1 MSTTVPPLSFNP
13 AGIELDR
20 RQGLSRQLYQALRAR
35 VLDGRLA
42 SGTRLPASRDLAAAL
57 AISRNSVVRAYDQL
71 YAEGFIEGRVGD
83 GTYVAQLSSTGLGW
97 PLHEQARSHNETRSP
112 VGASLLV
119 KGPSG
124 ENISTKVSTG
134 FSTGLPT
141 ALSTDWLDLPVVSSS
156 KVIHS
161 GGLERVEKHH
171 LKPPPGGP
179 PRAFRVGVPAF
190 DLFPFDVWAK
200 LNAAFWRKPD
210 LQQLC
215 YGDSQGDARLR
226 GLIAAYLRSS
236 RGLQCT
242 AEQIVITSGAQQGIS
257 LCAQLLVDPGDVV
270 AVENPGYRAAGHAF
284 AVAGAEVRGVPV
296 DGDGLDCTALGS
308 LNDCRLAYVTPSHQ
322 YPTGVVMSLP
332 RRLELLDWAERNNG
346 WIVEDDYDGE
356 YRYSGAPLAPLAAL
370 DRQGRVLYVGTF
382 GKVAF
387 PALRLGYLVLPPG
400 LVNAFARRRAVDVRH
415 SEVSTQAV
423 MAEFMAAGHFQ
434 RHIRR
439 MRRAA
444 LARRDA
450 LLAGWPK
457 SLSGVGAM
465 PTVVAGLHVTVPVD
479 SIERERDLIARAT
492 EAGVEVNGLSSYWL
506 PTTTPTQVRAG
517 LVLGFAA
524 VPPAAIDAALAR
536 LAKAWQT

>member
-1 MSTTVPPLSFNP
+1 MPESTTLSMPFNP

-42 SGTRLPASRDLAAAL
+42 SGTRLPASRDLALAL

-83 GTYVAQLSSTGLGW
+83 GTYVAQLPQKVL
-97 PLHEQARSHNETRSP
+97 PAKKL
-112 VGASLLV
+112 
-119 KGPSG
+119 
-124 ENISTKVSTG
+124 STKISTG

-141 ALSTDWLDLPVVSSS
+141 ALSTDGLDLPVDSSS

-161 GGLERVEKHH
+161 AALARIKNNH
-171 LKPPPGGP
+171 LSRPPSGP

-215 YGDSQGDARLR
+215 YGDPAGDARLR
-226 GLIAAYLRSS
+226 GMIAAYLRSS
-236 RGLQCT
+236 RGLPCT

-257 LCAQLLVDPGDVV
+257 LCAQLLVEPGDGV
-270 AVENPGYRAAGHAF
+270 AIENPGYRAAGHAF
-284 AVAGAEVRGVPV
+284 AVVGARLHGVAV
-296 DGDGLDCTALGS
+296 DSEGIDCNQLADLK
-308 LNDCRLAYVTPSHQ
+308 DCRLTYVTPSHQ
-322 YPTGVVMSLP
+322 YPTGVVMSLA
-332 RRLELLDWAERNNG
+332 RRLELLAWAERAQG

-400 LVNAFARRRAVDVRH
+400 LVDAFAQRRAVDVRH

-444 LARRDA
+444 LSRRNS
-450 LLAGWPK
+450 LLGGWPQDIAGIGP
-457 SLSGVGAM
+457 LPAVA
-465 PTVVAGLHVTVPVD
+465 AGLHLTVAVENVAR
-479 SIERERDLIARAT
+479 ERELIELAR
-492 EAGVEVNGLSSYWL
+492 GVDVEINALSSYWL
-506 PTTTPTQVRAG
+506 EDSTVPVDRRAG

-524 VPPAAIDAALAR
+524 VSEQAIEAALQR
-536 LAKAWQT
+536 LRTVWCTPLT

>member
-1 MSTTVPPLSFNP
+1 MTDTPLSLSFNP

-20 RQGLSRQLYQALRAR
+20 CQGLSRQLYQALRLR

-83 GTYVAQLSSTGLGW
+83 GTYVAQL
-97 PLHEQARSHNETRSP
+97 PQAALP
-112 VGASLLV
+112 AKKL
-119 KGPSG
+119 
-124 ENISTKVSTG
+124 STKVSTG

-141 ALSTDWLDLPVVSSS
+141 ALSTNWLDLPVNPSS
-156 KVIHS
+156 KVIHNDS
-161 GGLERVEKHH
+161 LARVKNNH
-171 LKPPPGGP
+171 LPSPPSGP

-190 DLFPFDVWAK
+190 DLFPFEVWAK

-215 YGDSQGDARLR
+215 YGDPAGEARLR
-226 GLIAAYLRSS
+226 GMIAAYLRSS
-236 RGLQCT
+236 RGMQCT

-257 LCAQLLVDPGDVV
+257 LCAQLLVEPGDGV
-270 AVENPGYRAAGHAF
+270 AIENPGYRAAGHAF
-284 AVAGAEVRGVPV
+284 AVAGARLHGVAV
-296 DGDGLDCTALGS
+296 DNEGIDCGELARLG
-308 LNDCRLAYVTPSHQ
+308 NCRLTYVTPSHQ
-322 YPTGVVMSLP
+322 YPTGVVMSLA
-332 RRLELLDWAERNNG
+332 RRLELLAWAERTQG

-400 LVNAFARRRAVDVRH
+400 LVQAFAQRRAVDVRH

-444 LARRDA
+444 LSRRNT
-450 LLAGWPK
+450 LLNGWPTDVP
-457 SLSGVGAM
+457 GVGPL
-465 PTVVAGLHVTVPVD
+465 PTVAAGLHMTVPVD
-479 SIERERDLIARAT
+479 NVARERELIDLANSVD
-492 EAGVEVNGLSSYWL
+492 VEINGLSSYWL
-506 PTTTPTQVRAG
+506 PDSTTPMDQRSG

-524 VPPAAIDAALAR
+524 VPEQAIETALQR
-536 LAKAWQT
+536 LHAVWRGR

>member
-1 MSTTVPPLSFNP
+1 MTDAPLSLSFNP

-20 RQGLSRQLYQALRAR
+20 RQGLSRQLYQALRLR

-83 GTYVAQLSSTGLGW
+83 GTYVAQLPQTAIPAKKL
-97 PLHEQARSHNETRSP
+97 
-112 VGASLLV
+112 
-119 KGPSG
+119 
-124 ENISTKVSTG
+124 STKVSTG
-134 FSTGLPT
+134 LSTGLST
-141 ALSTDWLDLPVVSSS
+141 ALSTNWLDLPVVSSS

-161 GGLERVEKHH
+161 DALERVEKNH
-171 LKPPPGGP
+171 LAMPPSGP

-190 DLFPFDVWAK
+190 DLFPFEVWAK

-215 YGDSQGDARLR
+215 YGDPAGDARLR

-236 RGLQCT
+236 RGMQCT

-257 LCAQLLVDPGDVV
+257 LCAQLLVEPGDGV
-270 AVENPGYRAAGHAF
+270 AIENPGYRAAGHAF
-284 AVAGAEVRGVPV
+284 AVAGARLHGVVV
-296 DGDGLDCTALGS
+296 DSEGIDCRELAR
-308 LNDCRLAYVTPSHQ
+308 LNDCRLTYVTPSHQ
-322 YPTGVVMSLP
+322 YPTGVVMSLA
-332 RRLELLDWAERNNG
+332 RRLELLAWAERTQG
-346 WIVEDDYDGE
+346 WIIEDDYDGE

-387 PALRLGYLVLPPG
+387 PALRLGYLVLPAG
-400 LVNAFARRRAVDVRH
+400 LVQAFAQRRAVDVRH

-423 MAEFMAAGHFQ
+423 MAEFMASGHFQ

-444 LARRDA
+444 LSRRNT
-450 LLAGWPK
+450 LLGGWP
-457 SLSGVGAM
+457 LDMPGVGPL
-465 PTVVAGLHVTVPVD
+465 PTVAAGLHMTVPVD
-479 SIERERDLIARAT
+479 SVARERELIELAK
-492 EAGVEVNGLSSYWL
+492 GVDVEINGLSSYWL
-506 PTTTPTQVRAG
+506 PDSSTPIDQRAG

-524 VPPAAIDAALAR
+524 VPEQSIEAALERLRTVWRAR
-536 LAKAWQT
+536 

>member
-1 MSTTVPPLSFNP
+1 MSNTPLPSSFNP

-20 RQGLSRQLYQALRAR
+20 RQGLSRQLYQALRVR

-57 AISRNSVVRAYDQL
+57 SISRNSVVRAYDQL

-83 GTYVAQLSSTGLGW
+83 GTYVAQL
-97 PLHEQARSHNETRSP
+97 PQAAMS
-112 VGASLLV
+112 V
-119 KGPSG
+119 KKL
-124 ENISTKVSTG
+124 STKVSTG

-141 ALSTDWLDLPVVSSS
+141 ALSTNWLDLPVVSSS

-161 GGLERVEKHH
+161 GALGRVEKNH
-171 LKPPPGGP
+171 LTLPPSGP

-190 DLFPFDVWAK
+190 DLFPFEVWAK

-210 LQQLC
+210 LEQLC
-215 YGDSQGDARLR
+215 YGDPAGDARLR

-236 RGLQCT
+236 RGMQCS

-257 LCAQLLVDPGDVV
+257 LCAQLLVEPGDGVGI
-270 AVENPGYRAAGHAF
+270 ENPGYRAAGHAF
-284 AVAGAEVRGVPV
+284 AVAGARLHGIAV
-296 DGDGLDCTALGS
+296 DSEGIDCTELAGLG
-308 LNDCRLAYVTPSHQ
+308 DCRLAYVTPSHQ
-322 YPTGVVMSLP
+322 YPTGVVMSLA
-332 RRLELLDWAERNNG
+332 RRLELLAWAERTQG

-400 LVNAFARRRAVDVRH
+400 LVEAFSQRRAVDVRH

-444 LARRDA
+444 LSRRNV
-450 LLAGWPK
+450 LLNGWPVDIP
-457 SLSGVGAM
+457 GVGKLPSVA
-465 PTVVAGLHVTVPVD
+465 AGLHLTVRVD
-479 SIERERDLIARAT
+479 SVTRERELIEQAT
-492 EAGVEVNGLSSYWL
+492 SVGVEINGLSSYWL
-506 PTTTPTQVRAG
+506 PDTTLPEDQRAG

-524 VPPAAIDAALAR
+524 VPETAIESALAR
-536 LAKAWQT
+536 LKEIWRPV

>member
-1 MSTTVPPLSFNP
+1 MTTEPLSLSFNP

-20 RQGLSRQLYQALRAR
+20 RQGLSRQLYQALRLR

-83 GTYVAQLSSTGLGW
+83 GTYVAQLPQNAL
-97 PLHEQARSHNETRSP
+97 PAKKL
-112 VGASLLV
+112 
-119 KGPSG
+119 
-124 ENISTKVSTG
+124 STKVSTG
-134 FSTGLPT
+134 LSTGLPT
-141 ALSTDWLDLPVVSSS
+141 TLSTNWLDLPVDSSS

-161 GGLERVEKHH
+161 GALGRVEKNH
-171 LKPPPGGP
+171 LPSPPSGP

-190 DLFPFDVWAK
+190 DLFPFEVWAK

-215 YGDSQGDARLR
+215 YGDPAGDARLR
-226 GLIAAYLRSS
+226 GMIAAYLRSS
-236 RGLQCT
+236 RGMQCT

-257 LCAQLLVDPGDVV
+257 LCAQLLVEPGDGV
-270 AVENPGYRAAGHAF
+270 AIENPGYRAAGHAF
-284 AVAGAEVRGVPV
+284 AVAGARLHGVAV
-296 DGDGLDCTALGS
+296 DSDGIDCNK
-308 LNDCRLAYVTPSHQ
+308 LNGIVDCRLAYVTPSHQ
-322 YPTGVVMSLP
+322 YPTGVVMSLA
-332 RRLELLDWAERNNG
+332 RRLELLAWAEKTQG

-370 DRQGRVLYVGTF
+370 DRHGRVLYVGTF

-387 PALRLGYLVLPPG
+387 PALRLGYLVLPTA
-400 LVNAFARRRAVDVRH
+400 LVDAFSQRRAVDVRH

-444 LARRDA
+444 LSRRNT
-450 LLAGWPK
+450 LLANWP
-457 SLSGVGAM
+457 SDIPGVGCLPSVA
-465 PTVVAGLHVTVPVD
+465 AGLHVTVAVD
-479 SIERERDLIARAT
+479 TQARERELIEAA
-492 EAGVEVNGLSSYWL
+492 AGVDVEINGLSSYWL
-506 PTTTPTQVRAG
+506 ADSSTSVDQRAG

-524 VPPAAIDAALAR
+524 VPEAAIASALVR
-536 LAKAWQT
+536 LRSAWCR

>member
-1 MSTTVPPLSFNP
+1 MSESSTLALPFNP
-13 AGIELDR
+13 AGIQLDR
-20 RQGLSRQLYQALRAR
+20 HKGLSRQLYQALRLR

-83 GTYVAQLSSTGLGW
+83 GTYVARLPQTTV
-97 PLHEQARSHNETRSP
+97 PARK
-112 VGASLLV
+112 L
-119 KGPSG
+119 
-124 ENISTKVSTG
+124 STKVSTG

-141 ALSTDWLDLPVVSSS
+141 ALSTKPTDLPGDLSS

-161 GGLERVEKHH
+161 GALQRLENNH
-171 LKPPPGGP
+171 LPRPPSGP

-215 YGDSQGDARLR
+215 YGDPAGDARLR

-236 RGLQCT
+236 RGMQCS

-257 LCAQLLVDPGDVV
+257 LCAQLLVEPGDGV
-270 AVENPGYRAAGHAF
+270 AIENPGYRAAGHAF
-284 AVAGAEVRGVPV
+284 AVAGANLRGIAV
-296 DGDGLDCTALGS
+296 DAEGMDCAALAAAGA
-308 LNDCRLAYVTPSHQ
+308 CRVAYVTPSHQ
-322 YPTGVVMSLP
+322 YPTGVVMSLA
-332 RRLELLDWAERNNG
+332 RRLELLAWAERTGG

-356 YRYSGAPLAPLAAL
+356 YRYTGAPLAPLAAL

-400 LVNAFARRRAVDVRH
+400 LVEAFAQRRAVDVRH
-415 SEVSTQAV
+415 SEVSTQVV

-444 LARRDA
+444 LSRRNA
-450 LLAGWPK
+450 LLAGWPRDVA
-457 SLSGVGAM
+457 GVGELPA
-465 PTVVAGLHVTVPVD
+465 VAAGLHLTVRVESLAREQALVALAASVD
-479 SIERERDLIARAT
+479 
-492 EAGVEVNGLSSYWL
+492 VEVSALSKYWL
-506 PTTTPTQVRAG
+506 ADSATPEDQRAG

-524 VPPAAIDAALAR
+524 VPEPAIDSALAR
-536 LAKAWQT
+536 LRQVWRG

>member
-1 MSTTVPPLSFNP
+1 MKNVPPSLSFNP

-20 RQGLSRQLYQALRAR
+20 RQGLSRQLYQALRMR

-83 GTYVAQLSSTGLGW
+83 GTYVAQLPQNGLSSKKLSTNLSTGL
-97 PLHEQARSHNETRSP
+97 
-112 VGASLLV
+112 
-119 KGPSG
+119 
-124 ENISTKVSTG
+124 
-134 FSTGLPT
+134 STGLPT
-141 ALSTDWLDLPVVSSS
+141 ELSTNQAESPGVLSS
-156 KVIHS
+156 KVIHNAA
-161 GGLERVEKHH
+161 LMRVQEHH
-171 LKPPPGGP
+171 LPSPPSGP

-190 DLFPFDVWAK
+190 DLFPFEVWAK

-215 YGDSQGDARLR
+215 YAPPEGDARLR

-236 RGLQCT
+236 RGMQCS

-257 LCAQLLVDPGDVV
+257 LCAQLLVEPGDGV

-284 AVAGAEVRGVPV
+284 AVAGARLHGVAV
-296 DGDGLDCTALGS
+296 DSEGIDCAELARVT
-308 LNDCRLAYVTPSHQ
+308 DCRLTYVTPSHQ
-322 YPTGVVMSLP
+322 YPTGVVMSLA
-332 RRLELLDWAERNNG
+332 RRLELLAWAERTQG

-370 DRQGRVLYVGTF
+370 DRGGRVLYVGTF

-387 PALRLGYLVLPPG
+387 PALRLGYLVLPMG
-400 LVNAFARRRAVDVRH
+400 LVEAFSRRRAVDVRH

-444 LARRDA
+444 LSRRNT
-450 LLAGWPK
+450 LLGGWPPDIP
-457 SLSGVGAM
+457 GVGTLPASA
-465 PTVVAGLHVTVPVD
+465 AGLHMTVPVE
-479 SIERERDLIARAT
+479 SVARERELIELASSVD
-492 EAGVEVNGLSSYWL
+492 VEINGLSSYWL
-506 PTTTPTQVRAG
+506 PTCATPVDQRAG

-524 VPPAAIDAALAR
+524 VPEASIKAALER
-536 LAKAWQT
+536 LRPVWRVR

>member
-1 MSTTVPPLSFNP
+1 MTDAPLSLSFNP

-20 RQGLSRQLYQALRAR
+20 RQGLSRQLYQALRLR

-83 GTYVAQLSSTGLGW
+83 GTYVAQLPKTAIPAKKL
-97 PLHEQARSHNETRSP
+97 
-112 VGASLLV
+112 
-119 KGPSG
+119 
-124 ENISTKVSTG
+124 STKVSTG
-134 FSTGLPT
+134 LSTGLPT
-141 ALSTDWLDLPVVSSS
+141 ALSTNWLDLPVVSSS

-161 GGLERVEKHH
+161 DALERVEKNH
-171 LKPPPGGP
+171 LAMPPSGP

-190 DLFPFDVWAK
+190 DLFPFEVWAK

-215 YGDSQGDARLR
+215 YGDPAGDARLR

-236 RGLQCT
+236 RGMQCT

-257 LCAQLLVDPGDVV
+257 LCAQLLVEPGDGV
-270 AVENPGYRAAGHAF
+270 AIENPGYRAAGHAF
-284 AVAGAEVRGVPV
+284 AVAGARLHGVAV
-296 DGDGLDCTALGS
+296 DSEGIDCDELAMLS
-308 LNDCRLAYVTPSHQ
+308 DCRLTYVTPSHQ
-322 YPTGVVMSLP
+322 YPTGVVMSLA
-332 RRLELLDWAERNNG
+332 RRLELLAWAERTQG

-387 PALRLGYLVLPPG
+387 PALRLGYLVLPTG
-400 LVNAFARRRAVDVRH
+400 LVDAFSRRRAVDVRH

-444 LARRDA
+444 LSRRNT
-450 LLAGWPK
+450 LLNGWP
-457 SLSGVGAM
+457 LDMPGVGPL
-465 PTVVAGLHVTVPVD
+465 PTVAAGLHMTVPVE
-479 SIERERDLIARAT
+479 SVAREQELIEWAR
-492 EAGVEVNGLSSYWL
+492 GVDVEINGLSSYWL
-506 PTTTPTQVRAG
+506 PDSTTPIDQRAG

-524 VPPAAIDAALAR
+524 VPEAQIAEAVQALC
-536 LAKAWQT
+536 KAWC

>member
-1 MSTTVPPLSFNP
+1 MPESTTLSMPFNP

-42 SGTRLPASRDLAAAL
+42 SGTRLPASRDLALAL

-83 GTYVAQLSSTGLGW
+83 GTYVAQLPQTVL
-97 PLHEQARSHNETRSP
+97 PAKKL
-112 VGASLLV
+112 
-119 KGPSG
+119 
-124 ENISTKVSTG
+124 STKVSTG

-141 ALSTDWLDLPVVSSS
+141 ALSTDGLDFPVDSSS

-161 GGLERVEKHH
+161 AALARIKNNH
-171 LKPPPGGP
+171 LSRPPSGP

-215 YGDSQGDARLR
+215 YGDPAGDVRLR
-226 GLIAAYLRSS
+226 GMIAAYLRSS
-236 RGLQCT
+236 RGLPCT

-257 LCAQLLVDPGDVV
+257 LCAQLLVEPGDGV
-270 AVENPGYRAAGHAF
+270 AIENPGYRAAGHAF
-284 AVAGAEVRGVPV
+284 AVVGARLHGVAV
-296 DGDGLDCTALGS
+296 DSEGIDCNQLADLK
-308 LNDCRLAYVTPSHQ
+308 DCRLTYVTPSHQ
-322 YPTGVVMSLP
+322 YPTGVVMSLA
-332 RRLELLDWAERNNG
+332 RRLELLAWAERAQG

-370 DRQGRVLYVGTF
+370 DRHGRVLYVGTF

-400 LVNAFARRRAVDVRH
+400 LVDAFAQRRAVDVRH

-444 LARRDA
+444 LSRRNS
-450 LLAGWPK
+450 LLGGWPQDIAGIGP
-457 SLSGVGAM
+457 LPAVA
-465 PTVVAGLHVTVPVD
+465 AGLHLTVAVENVAR
-479 SIERERDLIARAT
+479 ERELIDLAR
-492 EAGVEVNGLSSYWL
+492 GVDVEINALSSYWL
-506 PTTTPTQVRAG
+506 EDSTVPVDRRAG

-524 VPPAAIDAALAR
+524 VSEQAIEAALQR
-536 LAKAWQT
+536 LRTVWCTPLT

>member
-1 MSTTVPPLSFNP
+1 MPDSPPLSMPFNP
-13 AGIELDR
+13 AGIALDR
-20 RQGLSRQLYQALRAR
+20 RQGLSRQLYQALRLR

-42 SGTRLPASRDLAAAL
+42 SGTRLPASRDLAGAL
-57 AISRNSVVRAYDQL
+57 GISRNSVVRAYDQL

-83 GTYVAQLSSTGLGW
+83 GTYVARLTPALIPTKTLSTKPSTGL
-97 PLHEQARSHNETRSP
+97 
-112 VGASLLV
+112 
-119 KGPSG
+119 
-124 ENISTKVSTG
+124 
-134 FSTGLPT
+134 STGLPT
-141 ALSTDWLDLPVVSSS
+141 ALSTESLNLPVNPSS

-161 GGLERVEKHH
+161 GGFSRIEKHH
-171 LKPPPGGP
+171 LPRPPSGP

-190 DLFPFDVWAK
+190 DLFPFEVWAK

-215 YGDSQGDARLR
+215 YGDPAGDARLR
-226 GLIAAYLRSS
+226 AMIAAYLRSS
-236 RGLQCT
+236 RGMQCA

-257 LCAQLLVDPGDVV
+257 LCAQLLVEPGSGV
-270 AVENPGYRAAGHAF
+270 AIENPGYRAAGHAF
-284 AVAGAEVRGVPV
+284 AVAGARLHGIRV
-296 DGDGLDCTALGS
+296 DSEGIDCNEMARLS
-308 LNDCRLAYVTPSHQ
+308 DCRVAYVTPSHQ
-322 YPTGVVMSLP
+322 YPTGVVMSLA
-332 RRLELLDWAERNNG
+332 RRLELLAWAERTDG

-356 YRYSGAPLAPLAAL
+356 YRYTGAPLAPLAAL

-400 LVNAFARRRAVDVRH
+400 LVEAFAQRRAVDVRH

-444 LARRDA
+444 LSRRNA
-450 LLAGWPK
+450 LLAGWPAAIA
-457 SLSGVGAM
+457 GVGSLPA
-465 PTVVAGLHVTVPVD
+465 VSAGLHLTVAVD
-479 SIERERDLIARAT
+479 SIEREQQLIELAARAD
-492 EAGVEVNGLSSYWL
+492 VEINGLSSYWL
-506 PTTTPTQVRAG
+506 ADSATPLLQRAG

-524 VPPAAIDAALAR
+524 VPEAAISAALAR
-536 LAKAWQT
+536 LRQAWQG

>member
-1 MSTTVPPLSFNP
+1 MTDSPISLSFNP

-20 RQGLSRQLYQALRAR
+20 RQGLSRQLYQALRLR

-42 SGTRLPASRDLAAAL
+42 GGTRLPASRDLAAAL

-83 GTYVAQLSSTGLGW
+83 GTYVAQL
-97 PLHEQARSHNETRSP
+97 PQAALP
-112 VGASLLV
+112 GKKL
-119 KGPSG
+119 
-124 ENISTKVSTG
+124 STKVSTG

-141 ALSTDWLDLPVVSSS
+141 ALSTNWLDLPVNPSS

-161 GGLERVEKHH
+161 DSLERVKNNH
-171 LKPPPGGP
+171 LALPPSGP

-190 DLFPFDVWAK
+190 DLFPFEVWAK

-215 YGDSQGDARLR
+215 YGDPAGDSRLR
-226 GLIAAYLRSS
+226 GMIAAYLRSS
-236 RGLQCT
+236 RGMQCT

-257 LCAQLLVDPGDVV
+257 LCAQLLVEPGDGV
-270 AVENPGYRAAGHAF
+270 AIENPGYRAAGHAF
-284 AVAGAEVRGVPV
+284 AVAGGRLRGVAV
-296 DGDGLDCTALGS
+296 DSEGIDCSALAALG
-308 LNDCRLAYVTPSHQ
+308 DCRLAYVTPSHQ
-322 YPTGVVMSLP
+322 YPTGVVMSLA
-332 RRLELLDWAERNNG
+332 RRLELLAWAERTGG

-370 DRQGRVLYVGTF
+370 DRHGRVLYVGTF

-400 LVNAFARRRAVDVRH
+400 LVDAFAQRRAVDVRH
-415 SEVSTQAV
+415 SEVSTQVV

-444 LARRDA
+444 SSRRNV
-450 LLAGWPK
+450 LMSGWPTDVP
-457 SLSGVGAM
+457 GVGSLPGAA
-465 PTVVAGLHVTVPVD
+465 AGLHMTVPVD
-479 SIERERDLIARAT
+479 SLARERELVGLAA
-492 EAGVEVNGLSSYWL
+492 EAGVEINGLSSYWL
-506 PTTTPTQVRAG
+506 PDSTTPADERAG

-524 VPPAAIDAALAR
+524 VPEPDIASALAR
-536 LAKAWQT
+536 LRKVWGC